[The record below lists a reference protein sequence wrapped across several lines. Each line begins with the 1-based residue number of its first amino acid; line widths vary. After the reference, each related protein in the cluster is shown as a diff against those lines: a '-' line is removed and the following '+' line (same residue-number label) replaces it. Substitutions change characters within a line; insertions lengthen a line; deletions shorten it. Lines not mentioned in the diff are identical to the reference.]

1 MSWKHGRRRASAAR
15 VSAAIKS
22 ALAGVCERPKD
33 RAGVLVHDLTNVHG
47 DGEQEDQKEKVDAK
61 EGVQESAQSFWRKHV
76 EVHPDKG
83 DDGEDGEHAN
93 DNARGAF
100 GPVSGCEGLLDE
112 GEFRVGI
119 FGVGLLVFGAH
130 AGFLSEVRYLRRVV
144 TP

>member
-1 MSWKHGRRRASAAR
+1 M
-15 VSAAIKS
+15 
-22 ALAGVCERPKD
+22 
-33 RAGVLVHDLTNVHG
+33 
-47 DGEQEDQKEKVDAK
+47 
-61 EGVQESAQSFWRKHV
+61 
-76 EVHPDKG
+76 EVHPDKN

-100 GPVSGCEGLLDE
+100 GPVGGCEGLLDK

-119 FGVGLLVFGAH
+119 FGVWLLVFGAH